1 MSGISPHHTYGR
13 LLENHDAARR
23 ELEAVSSLET
33 GTSLTQLYLG
43 LSCEPHELGITE
55 EDLILRNEPDSET
68 DYEVMMSGQYTKGNW
83 MLTNYNAMDPK
94 LNEPGKGVIAI
105 TFLDRLEN
113 WPAARPEYK
122 AKKEAVTQQ
131 ILGCLEQLYPGF
143 SSKVMVAELG
153 TPRTMQR
160 YTANPDGAVYGYAQ
174 TVRQSGIKRLKHKS
188 AVKRLSLVGAWTQ
201 PGGGFQGVMESG
213 IMEADRIAAKL
224 G

>member
-1 MSGISPHHTYGR
+1 MGLLWIASKTACGLVFFIPWIGYHLEGTYYIEGGAQALSNALVDAIKSAGGEVHLRSQVSEIILERGKAVGVRLKKGDVYKANWIVSGISPHHTYGR

-55 EDLILRNEPDSET
+55 EDLILCNEPDSET

-105 TFLDRLEN
+105 TFWTDWRTGLPHVPN
-113 WPAARPEYK
+113 IKP
-122 AKKEAVTQQ
+122 KK
-131 ILGCLEQLYPGF
+131 
-143 SSKVMVAELG
+143 
-153 TPRTMQR
+153 
-160 YTANPDGAVYGYAQ
+160 
-174 TVRQSGIKRLKHKS
+174 
-188 AVKRLSLVGAWTQ
+188 
-201 PGGGFQGVMESG
+201 
-213 IMEADRIAAKL
+213 KL
-224 G
+224 